1 MPENQKQRARRL
13 FMALA
18 DLAVSERPAALE
30 RACGA
35 DAALRAEVEA
45 LLRADA
51 AAGDFMASPTSSE
64 PPGVVVDAVASAQEK
79 AGALIGRY
87 KLLEQI
93 GEGGMGTIWMA
104 EQREPV
110 KRRVALKII
119 KLGMDT
125 KQVIARFEAERQALA
140 MMEHPHI
147 ARVLDAGAT
156 DAGRPYFVME
166 YIKGIPIVEY
176 CDQEKVDT
184 KSRLELFTKV
194 CQAIQHAHQKGIIH
208 RDIKPSNV
216 LVTLHDGVPVPKVI
230 DFGIAK
236 ATSAELTKKT
246 LFTQYAQILG
256 TPEYMAPEQAEM
268 SGLDID
274 TRADVYSLGVLLYEL
289 LTGTKPFDAKTAL
302 QVGFQE
308 LLRTIREDEPQK
320 PSTRVS
326 TRGAAA
332 VVGGRP
338 DVNVRAW
345 SERLRGD
352 LDWIVMKAL
361 EKDRARRYDTPNG
374 FAEDVARFLRD
385 EAVLAAPPSAGYRLR
400 KFVLRRRRLVAAVG
414 VAVLLLL
421 AGVVGT
427 SWGMVQALRERD
439 RTEVAR
445 AEAQQNLQKAQAA
458 EARALRNAEETQ
470 EVAEFQA
477 QLLAGLDVPAMG
489 IGLRQALLGS
499 VAPGQRDAVANSLAA
514 VNFTDLA
521 LGALDANVFQRSIR
535 TIETSFADQPG
546 MQARLLQVVGET
558 MRGLGLVAPAR
569 ATVLRALEMTKQAFG
584 DGDPRTLAVT
594 ASLLGVQRDA
604 GEFEAVERGSRQL
617 LTALEKVP
625 DARASDF
632 AQVHVLLGKSLSSS
646 GKLDEA
652 VAHLTKARDLFA
664 QAFGSDG
671 IDELSV
677 RHSLVVLTGRRGQYA
692 EAERLARELLVE
704 LRRVLGPQHD
714 QTLSTASVLGSI
726 LNETD
731 NLAAAEPILREVFD
745 AFRQRFGDAHP
756 RTLHA
761 KGTLAANLERQGWLD
776 EAERMAREAYAE
788 QVRVL
793 GERHPET
800 LQSLGKLGAI
810 HLRRGDA
817 LAAEPVLT
825 AAVAGLR
832 AALGFDHDETLTV
845 AGHLAGTLHK
855 LERFEES
862 LQLSQAIF
870 EAMQRLHGPRHP
882 HTLNAANNYGSAL
895 WGRGRAAEAVPV
907 FRAALTAQRE
917 VLGATHHETLIT
929 QCNLAVNLRQIGVLG
944 EAIELLQQAEPHF
957 DGVPELAGMRFEL
970 LGVLAEHGDRAAVVA
985 LTPKLVARAR
995 ASQPAGSVELAQDL
1009 ARVSFALLQVE
1020 RWAEA
1025 ETLLRE
1031 ILTIREAKLAGAWQP
1046 EVSRAQLGS
1055 ALLGQRRFAEAEP
1068 LLVAGAEGLL
1078 QRVETMPASA
1088 RFRVREAVARAV
1100 DLYVQWGEAEATP
1113 QRAELAA
1120 KWRERLGALPPVGR

>member
-1 MPENQKQRARRL
+1 MSDRRPTAEELFHTCRALPDAGERR
-13 FMALA
+13 AL
-18 DLAVSERPAALE
+18 LARV
-30 RACGA
+30 CG
-35 DAALRAEVEA
+35 DDQALRERVER
-45 LLRADA
+45 LLAADQAAAAADGDAPFLAPRRADA
-51 AAGDFMASPTSSE
+51 PAK
-64 PPGVVVDAVASAQEK
+64 ASAGEQV
-79 AGALIGRY
+79 GDQVDRY
-87 KLLEQI
+87 KLLQPI
-93 GEGGMGTIWMA
+93 GEGGMGTVWMA

-110 KRRVALKII
+110 VRKVALKIV

-125 KQVIARFEAERQALA
+125 REVVVRFEAERQALA
-140 MMEHPHI
+140 LMDHPNI
-147 ARVLDAGAT
+147 AKVLDGGAT
-156 DAGRPYFVME
+156 ANGRPYFVME
-166 YIKGIPIVEY
+166 LVKGVPITDY
-176 CDQEKVDT
+176 CDQAKIGLRQ
-184 KSRLELFTKV
+184 RLELFTKV
-194 CQAIQHAHQKGIIH
+194 CEAIQHAHHKGVIH

-289 LTGTKPFDAKTAL
+289 LTGTKPFDVKTAL

-332 VVGGRP
+332 VVSGQP

-361 EKDRARRYDTPNG
+361 EKDRSRRYDTPTG
-374 FAEDVARFLRD
+374 FAEDIARFLRD

-400 KFVLRRRRLVAAVG
+400 KFVHRRRRLVAAAS
-414 VAVLLLL
+414 VAALLLL

-427 SWGMVQALRERD
+427 SWGMLQALRERD
-439 RTEVAR
+439 RTEAAR
-445 AEAQQNLQKAQAA
+445 KEALTNLEKAQAA
-458 EARALRNAEETQ
+458 EARAVQSATETQ
-470 EVAEFQA
+470 AVAEFQA
-477 QLLAGLDVPAMG
+477 QLLSDLDVPAMG

-499 VAPGQRDAVANSLAA
+499 VAPAQRDALATSLAA

-535 TIETSFADQPG
+535 TIESSFADQPG

-569 ATVLRALEMTKQAFG
+569 VALLRALELAKQAFG

-594 ASLLGVQRDA
+594 GSLLGVQRDA
-604 GEFEAVERGSRQL
+604 GEFEAVERGGRQL
-617 LTALEKVP
+617 LAALARVP
-625 DARASDF
+625 EIPASDF
-632 AQVHVLLGKSLSSS
+632 AQVHVLLGKALSSS

-652 VAHLTKARDLFA
+652 VVHLTKARDLFA
-664 QAFGSDG
+664 QADGSDG
-671 IDELSV
+671 LQELSV
-677 RHSLVVLTGRRGQYA
+677 RHSLLVLTARRGQYA
-692 EAERLARELLVE
+692 EAERLARELLAQE
-704 LRRVLGPQHD
+704 RRVLGPQHD

-726 LNETD
+726 LNDTD
-731 NLAAAEPILREVFD
+731 DSAAAEPILREVVD

-761 KGTLAANLERQGWLD
+761 KGTLAANLERQGRLD
-776 EAERMAREAYAE
+776 EAERLAREAHAE

-810 HLRRGDA
+810 HLRRGDT

-825 AAVAGLR
+825 TAVAGLR

-855 LERFEES
+855 LQRFEES
-862 LQLSQAIF
+862 LQLSQAVY
-870 EAMQRLHGPRHP
+870 EAMQRVYGPRHP
-882 HTLNAANNYGSAL
+882 HTLSAANNYASAL
-895 WGRGRAAEAVPV
+895 WGLGRAAEAVPV
-907 FRAALTAQRE
+907 FRAALPAQRE

-957 DGVPELAGMRFEL
+957 DRVPELAGMHFEL
-970 LGVLAEHGDRAAVVA
+970 LGVLAEHGDRAAVAAMV
-985 LTPKLVARAR
+985 PKLVARVR
-995 ASQPAGSVELAQDL
+995 ATRPAGSVELAQDL
-1009 ARVSFALLQVE
+1009 SQVCMALVQCQQ
-1020 RWAEA
+1020 WAAA
-1025 ETLLRE
+1025 EPLLRE
-1031 ILTIREAKLAGAWQP
+1031 LLAVREAKIPGAWQI
-1046 EVSRAQLGS
+1046 EFTRSQLG
-1055 ALLGQRRFAEAEP
+1055 LVQLGLGRFADAEA
-1068 LLVAGAEGLL
+1068 LLVAGAEGMLAR
-1078 QRVETMPASA
+1078 QQTIPPAA
-1088 RFRVREAVARAV
+1088 RFRVREAVSRVV
-1100 DLYVQWGEAEATP
+1100 DLYMKWGEAEATP
-1113 QRAELAA
+1113 QRVELAA
-1120 KWRERLGALPPVGR
+1120 KWRERLGALPSGGR

>member
-1 MPENQKQRARRL
+1 MSDHRPSAEEL
-13 FMALA
+13 FHACRSLPA
-18 DLAVSERPAALE
+18 EERPRYLSRLCGDDRALRE
-30 RACGA
+30 RVDRLLAA
-35 DAALRAEVEA
+35 DAAVAEPFLQPPRAGSATKAEVGEQP
-45 LLRADA
+45 
-51 AAGDFMASPTSSE
+51 GDT
-64 PPGVVVDAVASAQEK
+64 VD
-79 AGALIGRY
+79 RY
-87 KLLEQI
+87 KLLQAI
-93 GEGGMGTIWMA
+93 GEGGMGTVWMA

-110 KRRVALKII
+110 VRKVALKIV

-125 KQVIARFEAERQALA
+125 REVVVRFEAERQALA
-140 MMEHPHI
+140 LMDHPNI
-147 ARVLDAGAT
+147 AKVLDGGAT
-156 DAGRPYFVME
+156 ANGRPYFVME
-166 YIKGIPIVEY
+166 LVKGVPITEY
-176 CDQEKVDT
+176 CDRGKLGLRQ
-184 KSRLELFTKV
+184 RLELFTKV
-194 CQAIQHAHQKGIIH
+194 CEAIQHAHHKGVIH

-289 LTGTKPFDAKTAL
+289 LTGTKPFDVKTAL
-302 QVGFQE
+302 QAGFQE

-361 EKDRARRYDTPNG
+361 EKDRKRRYDTPNG
-374 FAEDVARFLRD
+374 FAEDIARFLRD

-400 KFVLRRRRLVAAVG
+400 KFVHRRRRLVVAAG

-445 AEAQQNLQKAQAA
+445 AAAQQSLQRAQAA
-458 EARALRNAEETQ
+458 EAKALQSAAETQ
-470 EVAEFQA
+470 AVAEFQA
-477 QLLAGLDVPAMG
+477 QLLGGLDVPAMG

-499 VAPGQRDAVANSLAA
+499 VAPGQRDALATSLAA

-569 ATVLRALEMTKQAFG
+569 VTVLRALELAKQAFG

-604 GEFEAVERGSRQL
+604 GEFGAVERGSRQL
-617 LTALEKVP
+617 LTALEQVP

-632 AQVHVLLGKSLSSS
+632 AHAHVLLGKALSSS

-652 VAHLTKARDLFA
+652 MAQLTKARDLFA
-664 QAFGSDG
+664 QADGNDGS
-671 IDELSV
+671 EALSV
-677 RHSLVVLTGRRGQYA
+677 RHSLVVLTVRRGLYA
-692 EAERLARELLVE
+692 EGERLARELLAQ

-714 QTLSTASVLGSI
+714 QTLSTASVLGTI
-726 LNETD
+726 LSDTSK
-731 NLAAAEPILREVFD
+731 LAEAEPILRDVLD
-745 AFRQRFGDAHP
+745 AFRARFGDAHP

-761 KGTLAANLERQGWLD
+761 KQTLATILERQGRLD
-776 EAERMAREAYAE
+776 EAERLMHEAYAE

-793 GERHPET
+793 GEGHPET
-800 LQSLGKLGAI
+800 HLSLGSLGAV
-810 HLRRGDA
+810 LLARGDA
-817 LAAEPVLT
+817 QGAEPLL
-825 AAVAGLR
+825 AKAVAGLR
-832 AALGFDHDETLTV
+832 TALGFDHDETLTV
-845 AGHLAGTLHK
+845 AGHLAGALHR
-855 LERFEES
+855 LQRFEES

-870 EAMQRLHGPRHP
+870 EAMQRLHGPKHP
-882 HTLNAANNYGSAL
+882 HTLNAANNYASAL
-895 WGRGRAAEAVPV
+895 WGLGRAAEAVPV
-907 FRAALTAQRE
+907 FRAVLPAQRE
-917 VLGATHHETLIT
+917 VLGPTHQETLVT
-929 QCNLAVNLRQIGVLG
+929 QCNLAVNLRQTGALG

-957 DGVPELAGMRFEL
+957 EDVPDLADMPFEL
-970 LGVLAEHGDRAAVVA
+970 LGMLAERGDAAAVVA
-985 LTPKLVARAR
+985 QVPKLVARVR
-995 ASQPAGSVELAQDL
+995 AGQAAGSVELAQDL
-1009 ARVSFALLQVE
+1009 ARVSFALLQIE

-1031 ILTIREAKLAGAWQP
+1031 VLPIREAKLAGAWQP
-1046 EVSRAQLGS
+1046 EVSRSQLGS

-1068 LLVAGAEGLL
+1068 LLLAGAEGLL
-1078 QRVETMPASA
+1078 QRVESMPAGA
-1088 RFRVREAVARAV
+1088 RFRVREAVSRVV
-1100 DLYVQWGEAEATP
+1100 DLYVQWGEADPAA
-1113 QRAELAA
+1113 QRAERVA
-1120 KWRERLGALPPVGR
+1120 KWRERLGALPSGGR

>member
-1 MPENQKQRARRL
+1 
-13 FMALA
+13 
-18 DLAVSERPAALE
+18 
-30 RACGA
+30 
-35 DAALRAEVEA
+35 
-45 LLRADA
+45 
-51 AAGDFMASPTSSE
+51 
-64 PPGVVVDAVASAQEK
+64 
-79 AGALIGRY
+79 
-87 KLLEQI
+87 I
-93 GEGGMGTIWMA
+93 GEGGMGTVWMA

-110 KRRVALKII
+110 VRKVALKIV

-125 KQVIARFEAERQALA
+125 REVVVRFEAERQALA
-140 MMEHPHI
+140 LMDHANI
-147 ARVLDAGAT
+147 AKVLDGGAT
-156 DAGRPYFVME
+156 SSGRPYFVME
-166 YIKGIPIVEY
+166 LVKGVPITDY
-176 CDQEKVDT
+176 CEQAKLGLRQ
-184 KSRLELFTKV
+184 RLELFTKV
-194 CQAIQHAHQKGIIH
+194 CEAIQHAHHKGVIH

-332 VVGGRP
+332 VVSGQP
-338 DVNVRAW
+338 DVSVRAW

-361 EKDRARRYDTPNG
+361 EKDRSRRYDTPNG

-385 EAVLAAPPSAGYRLR
+385 EAVLAAPPSASYRLR
-400 KFVLRRRRLVAAVG
+400 KFVHRRRRLVAAAS

-421 AGVVGT
+421 AGIVGT
-427 SWGMVQALRERD
+427 SWGMVQALRERN

-445 AEAQQNLQKAQAA
+445 AEAQENLQKAQAA
-458 EARALRNAEETQ
+458 GARALHSAAETQ
-470 EVAEFQA
+470 AVAEFQA
-477 QLLAGLDVPAMG
+477 QLLGDLDVPAMG

-499 VAPGQRDAVANSLAA
+499 VAPGQRDALATSLAA

-558 MRGLGLVAPAR
+558 MRALGLVAPAR
-569 ATVLRALEMTKQAFG
+569 AAVLRALELAKQAFG

-604 GEFEAVERGSRQL
+604 GEFEAVERGGRQL
-617 LTALEKVP
+617 LVALERVP
-625 DARASDF
+625 DVRASDF
-632 AQVHVLLGKSLSSS
+632 AHAHVLLGKALSSS

-664 QAFGSDG
+664 QADGNDG

-677 RHSLVVLTGRRGQYA
+677 RHSLVVLAGRRGQYA
-692 EAERLARELLVE
+692 EAERLARELLAE

-726 LNETD
+726 LNDTD
-731 NLAAAEPILREVFD
+731 DSAEAEPILREVVD

-761 KGTLAANLERQGWLD
+761 KGTLAANLERQGRLD
-776 EAERMAREAYAE
+776 EAEPMVCEAHAE

-800 LQSLGKLGAI
+800 PLSLGSLGAVL
-810 HLRRGDA
+810 LRRGDA
-817 LAAEPVLT
+817 LGAEPILAT
-825 AAVAGLR
+825 AVAGLR
-832 AALGFDHDETLTV
+832 AVLGFDHDETLTV
-845 AGHLAGTLHK
+845 AGNLAGALHK
-855 LERFEES
+855 LQRFEES
-862 LQLSQAIF
+862 LQLSLAIF

-895 WGRGRAAEAVPV
+895 WGLGRAAEAVPV
-907 FRAALTAQRE
+907 FRAALPAQRE
-917 VLGATHHETLIT
+917 VLGATHPETLIT
-929 QCNLAVNLRQIGVLG
+929 QCNLAVNLRQTGALS

-957 DGVPELAGMRFEL
+957 DRVPELAGMHFEL
-970 LGVLAEHGDRAAVVA
+970 LGVLAERGDRAAVAA
-985 LTPKLVARAR
+985 LAPQLVAKVRAAR
-995 ASQPAGSVELAQDL
+995 PAGSVELAQDL
-1009 ARVSFALLQVE
+1009 SRVSMALVQCGE
-1020 RWAEA
+1020 WAAA
-1025 ETLLRE
+1025 EPLLRE
-1031 ILTIREAKLAGAWQP
+1031 LLAVREAKMPGAWQI
-1046 EVSRAQLGS
+1046 EFTRSQLGVVQ
-1055 ALLGQRRFAEAEP
+1055 LGLGRFADAEP

-1078 QRVETMPASA
+1078 ARADTMPAGV
-1088 RFRVREAVARAV
+1088 RFRVREAVQRVV
-1100 DLYVQWGEAEATP
+1100 DLYTNSGVPLTDAA
-1113 QRAELAA
+1113 RAEKVAA
-1120 KWRERLGALPPVGR
+1120 WRTRLLALPPVGR